1 MLTAALLLH
10 LIVNHP
16 WLSLPPTLRVLG
28 SVRMDEEQEAAF
40 LWWRIKFT
48 SATGSLPQGWPNHRQ
63 EPPWVES
70 ELLKAPVPGLR
81 SSGLVGSPRTLE
93 FCVAERAHF
102 NKWVML
108 LCFLKIPALASLLL
122 NGILNPQ
129 QGVELNP
136 KQETDAVTWTETE
149 LKWQCFSLWIL
160 NWIWPGQN
168 PENSYPI
175 PSLQKQPGGP
185 A

>member
-1 MLTAALLLH
+1 M
-10 LIVNHP
+10 
-16 WLSLPPTLRVLG
+16 G
-28 SVRMDEEQEAAF
+28 EKQEAF

-48 SATGSLPQGWPNHRQ
+48 SAARSLPRGWPSHRQ

-81 SSGLVGSPRTLE
+81 SFGLVDSPRTLE

-108 LCFLKIPALASLLL
+108 LFFLKKKYLPWCLFCLMAFSA
-122 NGILNPQ
+122 
-129 QGVELNP
+129 GVELNP
-136 KQETDAVTWTETE
+136 KQETDIVIWIETE
-149 LKWQCFSLWIL
+149 LKWQCCSLWIL

-175 PSLQKQPGGP
+175 PPLQKQPRGP